1 MRRLAAFLACASA
14 LAGTTSAPAATFGL
28 AVGATVLSASNCM
41 FRTAAGS
48 VLAFGNIDP
57 SSATNRTATVNLTIR
72 CAGSAATASYALTAN
87 DGLYGIG
94 PGQPRMRHAVTPTE
108 YLPFALNTPI
118 SGITPKNV
126 DTVVGIIGT
135 ITPAQFQ
142 NAPVGNYADTVVLT
156 LSP

>member
-1 MRRLAAFLACASA
+1 MRRLAAA
-14 LAGTTSAPAATFGL
+14 LAGALALAGATCAPAATFGL
-28 AVGATVLSASNCM
+28 AVGATVLSASNCK

-72 CAGSAATASYALTAN
+72 CNGSAATASYALTAD
-87 DGLYGIG
+87 DGLYGVG
-94 PGQPRMRHAVTPTE
+94 PGQPRMRHAVTATE
-108 YLPFALNTPI
+108 FLPFTLDTPI
-118 SGITPKNV
+118 TGTTPKGV
-126 DTVVGIIGT
+126 DTVLAITGT

-142 NAPVGNYADTVVLT
+142 NAPAGNYADTVVLT

>member
-1 MRRLAAFLACASA
+1 MTRIARTLAFALA
-14 LAGTTSAPAATFGL
+14 LAGPTIASAATYGL
-28 AVGATVLSASNCM
+28 TVGATVLSASNCK

-57 SSATNRTATVNLTIR
+57 SSGVNRVASVNLTIR
-72 CAGSAATASYALTAN
+72 CGGSAATASWALTSN
-87 DGLYGIG
+87 DGLYGVG

-118 SGITPKNV
+118 SGTAPKNV
-126 DTVVGIIGT
+126 DTVLTITGT

-142 NAPVGNYADTVVLT
+142 NALAGAYADTVVLT